1 MILLILSSI
10 EETISQLFPKLQ
22 TFLLVVSL
30 PAHQFCNIKVSVNM
44 TMNRMKD
51 LNSTMIIF
59 FQETKYK
66 IYYQHFSSRLN
77 WIKTEQVIPIFCF
90 KNQLF
95 SIKTSQQ
102 TSFWADEVE
111 CLRYQVCFTNYFDN
125 KHQNDHEH
133 EDIPLHDSNRQAR
146 RRGTDAMGYPF
157 SRYLLQ
163 GSIVDF

>member
-1 MILLILSSI
+1 MTLLILSSI
-10 EETISQLFPKLQ
+10 EETISQLFLKLRS
-22 TFLLVVSL
+22 FLLVVSL
-30 PAHQFCNIKVSVNM
+30 PVHQFCNNKVSVNM

-95 SIKTSQQ
+95 SIETSQQ
-102 TSFWADEVE
+102 NSLWADELFICSRFWFPYLVLNKRFALLYLVLNT
-111 CLRYQVCFTNYFDN
+111 LRVTLFGF
-125 KHQNDHEH
+125 K
-133 EDIPLHDSNRQAR
+133 
-146 RRGTDAMGYPF
+146 
-157 SRYLLQ
+157 
-163 GSIVDF
+163 